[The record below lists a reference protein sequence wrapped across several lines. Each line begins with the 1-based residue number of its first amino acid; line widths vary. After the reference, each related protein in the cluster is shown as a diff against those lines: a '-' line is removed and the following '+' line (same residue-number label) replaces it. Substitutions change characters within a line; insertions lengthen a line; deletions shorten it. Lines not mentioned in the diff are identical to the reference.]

1 MTWTTYH
8 RRGEVLSAVI
18 TAANERGDGL
28 LPTDVEGVGA
38 VFRDEL
44 DLLGALQL
52 RWHTRL
58 SGRIDGHLGR
68 QPLDLEAAVVDAWV
82 ATAEQ
87 MPGVRAVLDR
97 ALAEGVD
104 PEADRLLGNAVAKE
118 RMMLAAMAGRSSY
131 DDEAAVAV
139 GASIEHRARLAWASS
154 AGAAPARA
162 GAPATAPA
170 RTTTLIDRLR
180 SALAS

>member
-8 RRGEVLSAVI
+8 RRGEVLNNVI
-18 TAANERGDGL
+18 AAANARGDGL
-28 LPTDVEGVGA
+28 LPTDVEGVAA

-58 SGRIDGHLGR
+58 SGRIDGVLGR
-68 QPLDLEAAVVDAWV
+68 QPRGRQAARGDARG
-82 ATAEQ
+82 APAGQ

-97 ALAEGVD
+97 ALADGVG

-139 GASIEHRARLAWASS
+139 GASIEDRARAAWAVSPPA
-154 AGAAPARA
+154 AGTASTTTAARS
-162 GAPATAPA
+162 
-170 RTTTLIDRLR
+170 TTLIDRLR

>member
-8 RRGEVLSAVI
+8 RRGEVLSTVI
-18 TAANERGDGL
+18 AAANARGDGL
-28 LPTDVEGVGA
+28 LPTDVAGVDA
-38 VFRDEL
+38 AFRDEL

-52 RWHTRL
+52 RWYTRL
-58 SGRIDGHLGR
+58 SGRIDGELGR
-68 QPLDLEAAVVDAWV
+68 QPLDLEAAVVEAWV
-82 ATAEQ
+82 ATARQ
-87 MPGVRAVLDR
+87 VPGVRAVLDR
-97 ALAEGVD
+97 ALAEGVG

-139 GASIEHRARLAWASS
+139 GASIEDRARAAWAAS
-154 AGAAPARA
+154 AVAGRIGPERAASRPAS
-162 GAPATAPA
+162 
-170 RTTTLIDRLR
+170 LLDRLR